1 MVWLK
6 NGFSYSFVRH
16 QEACMQ
22 TPLNRIISAGFAVA
36 LFAVGDGAHAH
47 DSPVPFVSV
56 DLPHGGCM
64 LTIGKDGEASI
75 SYGSTPK
82 WVRVAP
88 HTFDF
93 DRIVRLLQAR
103 SYPQRDLSLRSES
116 VGTLSLPGSQDL
128 RFINDSALIR
138 SLLERAWKARVAPV
152 WPSDNEDYRWVAS
165 VCSFT

>member
-1 MVWLK
+1 
-6 NGFSYSFVRH
+6 
-16 QEACMQ
+16 MQ
-22 TPLNRIISAGFAVA
+22 TTLNRIISAGFAVA

-47 DSPVPFVSV
+47 ESPVPFVSV

-88 HTFDF
+88 RTFDF
-93 DRIVRLLQAR
+93 DQIVRLLQAR

-138 SLLERAWKARVAPV
+138 SLLERAWKARAAPV
-152 WPSDNEDYRWVAS
+152 WPSNNEDYQWVAR
-165 VCSFT
+165 VCSFA